1 MTRVVVVGAGFAG
14 LECAKALGG
23 APVEVTV
30 VERNNFHTF
39 TALLYQVATA
49 ELSPADVGFPVRT
62 VFRRADNISVR
73 RADVTGIDWTGRT
86 VEVDRGP
93 PLPFDHL
100 VLAAGA
106 TTNWFGVPGAEEH
119 GFPLY
124 SMGDALR
131 LRNHLL
137 GQFESADVDNSLIA
151 QGALT
156 VVIVGGGPTG
166 VEMAGALVELIG
178 KVLAEDF
185 RGLEVGRARVI
196 LVEQQDA
203 VLGAFSEPSR
213 RHAAEELRAL
223 GVELRLGERVEA
235 VTADGVQLAG
245 GEVLPARTLVWA
257 AGTRANPLAA
267 DLGVALTVGGRI
279 VVGPD
284 LRIPDHPEAFVIG
297 DLAALPG
304 PGGSVLPQLAPVAQ
318 QSGRFVGRAIARLAD
333 GRPAGRFRYRDLG
346 TMATIGRRQAVADL
360 PWGLRLS
367 GTAGWLAWVGLHLW
381 RLVGVRNRLAVFVNW
396 AWNYLTW
403 ERGSRL
409 IVSPTAARHG
419 ERVP

>member
-14 LECAKALGG
+14 LECAKELRG

-30 VERNNFHTF
+30 VDRNNFHTF

-49 ELSPADVGFPVRT
+49 ELSPAEVGFPVRT
-62 VFRRADNISVR
+62 VFRRAGNISVR
-73 RADVTGIDWTGRT
+73 RGAVTGVDWTGRT
-86 VEVDRGP
+86 VEVDRGA

-137 GQFESADVDNSLIA
+137 GQFESADVDNSLVA

-166 VEMAGALVELIG
+166 VEMAGALVELIR

-185 RGLEVGRARVI
+185 RGLEVGRARVV

-203 VLGAFSEPSR
+203 VLGAFSGPSQ
-213 RHAAEELRAL
+213 RHAAEELRGL

-267 DLGVALTVGGRI
+267 QLGVAVTVGGRV

-318 QSGRFVGRAIARLAD
+318 QSGRFVGRAIARLAE
-333 GRPAGRFRYRDLG
+333 GRPPGRFRYRDLG

-367 GTAGWLAWVGLHLW
+367 GTVGWLAWVGLHLW
-381 RLVGVRNRLAVFVNW
+381 RLVGVRNRLAVFLNW
-396 AWNYLTW
+396 TWNYLTW

-409 IVSPTAARHG
+409 IVSPTESRHG